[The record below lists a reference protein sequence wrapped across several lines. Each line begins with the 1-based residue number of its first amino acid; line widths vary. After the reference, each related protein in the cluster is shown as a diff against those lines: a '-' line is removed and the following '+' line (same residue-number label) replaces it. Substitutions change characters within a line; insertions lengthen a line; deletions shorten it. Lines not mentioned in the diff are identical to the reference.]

1 MSDPQKTQPEIWLIG
16 GYGDVGLRTAAHL
29 AKLPGFKVVLAGRD
43 AAKAASAAASL
54 GGNLRGVDLDISSP
68 DAQKR
73 FSRIAAVVNFV
84 EACPPDLP
92 AAIATAG
99 GIFIETSANAIY
111 LGKIADRIADGVC
124 GNEKVNAKGLVVLS
138 VGTSPGLTN
147 ILARQIKDQ
156 FPQTSRIDLCL
167 EMGLGRH
174 YGQAATAWFLR
185 NLSQSYATMI
195 DGRLQQ
201 MKPAQLSRRF
211 CFTPRGRS
219 VPAIGYGFS
228 DQLDIARE
236 LDMKTERTFFAFA
249 PSMGTGFVSLVVN
262 SFLARA
268 ISRNAR
274 RCAKWMSA
282 LPTIGPVL
290 IRVSLEGFDDAGQET
305 GSVQVVTSDQSEVT
319 AVMTALTT
327 EMALTASLREMTH
340 ADCIVSA
347 ATASSRIV
355 RDVPGSTISW
365 QCRSQIFASGQGDL
379 A

>member
-1 MSDPQKTQPEIWLIG
+1 MSDPRIAQPEIWLIG
-16 GYGDVGLRTAAHL
+16 GYGDVGLRTAFHL
-29 AKLPGFKVVLAGRD
+29 AKLPGFGVVLAGRD

-54 GGNLRGVDLDISSP
+54 GGNVRGVGLDISSP
-68 DAQKR
+68 TAQEQI
-73 FSRIAAVVNFV
+73 SRAAAVINFV
-84 EACPPDLP
+84 ETCPPDLP
-92 AAIATAG
+92 AAIAKAG
-99 GIFIETSANAIY
+99 GIFIETSAEAIY
-111 LGKIADRIADGVC
+111 LGKIADRIADGVR
-124 GNEKVNAKGLVVLS
+124 GNEKVNSKGLVVLS

-185 NLSQSYATMI
+185 NLSQSYSTMI
-195 DGRLQQ
+195 EGRLQQ
-201 MKPAQLSRRF
+201 MKPGQLSRRF
-211 CFTPRGRS
+211 CFTPGGRS
-219 VPAIGYGFS
+219 VPAIGYGLS

-236 LDMKTERTFFAFA
+236 LDMKTVRTFSAFA
-249 PSMGTGFVSLVVN
+249 PSMGTGFVRLIVN

-282 LPTIGPVL
+282 LPTIGPV
-290 IRVSLEGFDDAGQET
+290 RTRMSLEGFDDAGRET

-319 AVMTALTT
+319 AAMTALTT
-327 EMALTASLREMTH
+327 EMALTASLSGITH
-340 ADCIVSA
+340 SDYLVSA
-347 ATASSRIV
+347 DAAISRIS

-365 QCRSQIFASGQGDL
+365 
-379 A
+379 